1 MHRLQTTKPERELLA
16 FLKVEFPEHDFKGN
30 QQLMAPCFTFNKTSR
45 RQLDIF
51 SKSRKVII
59 EFDGPL
65 HFMNVESWNQLEHV
79 QAKDRELDE
88 GATALGYLVIRV
100 GCDMVNKHTG
110 EPTDE
115 CKAALSNA
123 VANERLGE
131 CRRIGRVYEN
141 AVV

>member
-16 FLKVEFPEHDFKGN
+16 FLKSEFPEHGFKGN
-30 QQLMAPCFTFNKTSR
+30 QQLMASCFTINRTCR

-51 SKSRKVII
+51 SKLRKVIV

-65 HFMNVESWNQLEHV
+65 HFMNVESWDQLELV
-79 QAKDRELDE
+79 QTKDRELDE

-100 GCDMVNKHTG
+100 GCDMVDKRTG

-115 CKAALSNA
+115 CKTALHDA
-123 VANERLGE
+123 VMNGRLGE
-131 CRRIGRVYEN
+131 CRRIGNVY
-141 AVV
+141 A